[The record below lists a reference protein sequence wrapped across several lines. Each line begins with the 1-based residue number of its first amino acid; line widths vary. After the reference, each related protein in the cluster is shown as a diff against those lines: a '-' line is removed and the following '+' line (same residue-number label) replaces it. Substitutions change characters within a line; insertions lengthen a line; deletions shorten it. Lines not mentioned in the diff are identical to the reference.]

1 MNVDH
6 RVPLVL
12 LHVHEHAV
20 AEDARV
26 VDEDVQAAELVDRL
40 LDHPLRAG
48 EVGDVLAVRD
58 RFAAERLDLADDVV
72 SRAFVRAF
80 AGERGAEVVDDDLRA
95 RARAQRVLA
104 ADSTA
109 GAGDDRDLPTQIG
122 HQCVEITAV
131 DFQINSEQELIRAT
145 AHEFAEREIA
155 PHARDW
161 DRAEEID
168 RSLVPKLAD
177 AGYLGAGW
185 DEQYG
190 GSGLDTVSYALVVEE
205 LGKADSS
212 VRGIVSVNVGLVG
225 KTIARFG
232 NEEQKREWLPKLA
245 SGEALGCYALT
256 EPGCGSDAAALV
268 TRAERDGDGWVL
280 TGSKTFITLGSW
292 ASVALVFARTGAEGP
307 KGITCF
313 LVPTDA
319 DGFESRPIKGKLG
332 LRAQDTAELSLDGV
346 RVPDENR
353 LGELDA
359 GFRVAMSALDVGRI
373 SLAAGCV
380 GIAQGCLDASVAYS
394 RERSA
399 FGRPIAGFQLVQEL
413 IAEIAVETEAA
424 RLLAWRAA
432 ALADAH
438 VPHTL
443 ESSVAKLYASE
454 VAVRAANN
462 AVQVFG
468 GYGYVDEYPVGKYL
482 RDARVTTLY
491 EGTSQ
496 IQKLIIGRA
505 LTGESA
511 FT

>member
-1 MNVDH
+1 M
-6 RVPLVL
+6 
-12 LHVHEHAV
+12 
-20 AEDARV
+20 
-26 VDEDVQAAELVDRL
+26 
-40 LDHPLRAG
+40 
-48 EVGDVLAVRD
+48 
-58 RFAAERLDLADDVV
+58 
-72 SRAFVRAF
+72 
-80 AGERGAEVVDDDLRA
+80 
-95 RARAQRVLA
+95 
-104 ADSTA
+104 
-109 GAGDDRDLPTQIG
+109 
-122 HQCVEITAV
+122 
-131 DFQINSEQELIRAT
+131 DFRPSAEQELIRSSAR
-145 AHEFAEREIA
+145 EFAEREIV

-161 DRAEEID
+161 DRGEEID
-168 RSLVPKLAD
+168 RSLVEKLAA

-185 DEQYG
+185 EEAYG
-190 GSGLDTVSYALVVEE
+190 GSELDTLSYALVVEE

-232 NEEQKREWLPKLA
+232 TEEQKRDWLPKLA
-245 SGEALGCYALT
+245 SGEELGCYALT

-268 TRAERDGDGWVL
+268 TRAERAGDGWVL
-280 TGSKTFITLGSW
+280 TGSKTFITLGTW
-292 ASVALVFARTGAEGP
+292 ASRALVFARTGGEGP
-307 KGITCF
+307 RGITCF
-313 LVPTDA
+313 VVPTSA
-319 DGFESRPIKGKLG
+319 EGFESRPIKGKLG

-353 LGELDA
+353 LGELDG
-359 GFRVAMSALDVGRI
+359 GFGVAMSALDVGRI

-380 GIAQGCLDASVAYS
+380 GIAQGCLDACVAYS

-413 IAEIAVETEAA
+413 LAEMAVETEAA
-424 RLLAWRAA
+424 RLLVWRAA

-438 VPHTL
+438 VKHTV

-454 VAVRAANN
+454 VSVRAANS

-511 FT
+511 FI